1 MGFGVP
7 HVHGPFARARPDVVH
22 LMNFRS
28 PAFTSFDARIA
39 F

>member
-1 MGFGVP
+1 MGFGVS
-7 HVHGPFARARPDVVH
+7 HARRHFARARPDVVH

-28 PAFTSFDARIA
+28 PGFTSFDARIA